1 MIEIKT
7 TEKNGY
13 MHADIPLTEEEWFS
27 ILTDKNTPK
36 EYIDTL
42 LKFYYE
48 PKHEASC
55 AKVGIDYGIKAAA
68 VNSYIMHFGEY
79 VSNQKQISIAD
90 ENGDNR
96 FWPLIMDGR
105 KEGQLFLYRI
115 KDELCKAIIKYLYM
129 HLVSVYK
136 RYRTIVPVKGSY
148 KNALW
153 DEAYK
158 WKLITDCEGK
168 SLIEQADLWKETNL
182 YDKIR
187 NRPVIKDMID
197 NHATEYTKI
206 LSQLCDESKD
216 LSTRLDTFRT
226 DMEDLV
232 DKNLSAKAND
242 ERTAAAI
249 LTCRYPQKYTFYKA
263 SDVYSG
269 FCDYLGIETEKQV
282 NHKYPHFL
290 KQIEPLKELA
300 HYDKELKSI
309 VEPYI
314 KDYIHSDLLLAQD
327 ICWCLFAMSK
337 EYLDLPPKKVTTI
350 EMKRKVWCWNC
361 VSNPVVTMN
370 QDYIAMGDS
379 AKEISDYAS
388 LDTKQKLISEFQ
400 KYRGNADVSVPDA
413 YWKFM
418 HEVSIGDVVVVC
430 SNKKLNGKMAHQL
443 YGWGVFDSDLIID
456 KDDNNHLQRKVKW
469 HKPFRDVPVLDKELR
484 NSLFFH
490 DTTPSQVRT
499 IVELLDINL
508 EDMNIKEYVRPYI
521 ELLKANHN
529 IILTGAPGTG
539 KTYLA
544 KEIAREMN
552 AEVGFVQFHP
562 SYDYTD
568 FVEGLRPTP
577 PDENGNI
584 GFVRKDGVFKEF
596 CEKALQNE
604 IDSMKSAEDLGR
616 EQDSKDALED
626 FLGDAMENETKFQTS
641 RTNNEFV
648 IEDADDNYIKIDVPN
663 NPKVKTVVVQKTEL
677 LTLLDSQKEINDFKS
692 LKEFFGRKY
701 NTQQDSYVFVLLKEI
716 RKHMKNSSFAA
727 TMPKIDKKNFVFVID
742 EINRGEI
749 SKIFGELFFSIDPGY
764 REEDGEGFVRTQY
777 ANMQTE
783 PNLFDKYLID
793 HNKQIA
799 GYGNFFIP
807 KNVYIIGTMNDID
820 RSVESMDFAMRRRFA
835 WEEVTADQSM
845 DNILNKENNPKVNAI
860 DDDTLTEL
868 KNRMHNLNEAIVGK
882 YKTENPVAK
891 TLRLGSAYQIGGAYF
906 LKYDQY
912 MKYGRDIAFK
922 KLWDNHIKNVLSEY
936 LRGNTN
942 AQEQL
947 DYLYTAYQDSEDHD
961 EETDST
967 VENTT
972 ANE

>member
-1 MIEIKT
+1 MI
-7 TEKNGY
+7 
-13 MHADIPLTEEEWFS
+13 
-27 ILTDKNTPK
+27 
-36 EYIDTL
+36 
-42 LKFYYE
+42 
-48 PKHEASC
+48 
-55 AKVGIDYGIKAAA
+55 
-68 VNSYIMHFGEY
+68 
-79 VSNQKQISIAD
+79 
-90 ENGDNR
+90 
-96 FWPLIMDGR
+96 
-105 KEGQLFLYRI
+105 
-115 KDELCKAIIKYLYM
+115 
-129 HLVSVYK
+129 
-136 RYRTIVPVKGSY
+136 
-148 KNALW
+148 
-153 DEAYK
+153 
-158 WKLITDCEGK
+158 
-168 SLIEQADLWKETNL
+168 
-182 YDKIR
+182 
-187 NRPVIKDMID
+187 
-197 NHATEYTKI
+197 
-206 LSQLCDESKD
+206 
-216 LSTRLDTFRT
+216 
-226 DMEDLV
+226 
-232 DKNLSAKAND
+232 
-242 ERTAAAI
+242 
-249 LTCRYPQKYTFYKA
+249 
-263 SDVYSG
+263 
-269 FCDYLGIETEKQV
+269 
-282 NHKYPHFL
+282 
-290 KQIEPLKELA
+290 
-300 HYDKELKSI
+300 
-309 VEPYI
+309 EPYI
-314 KDYIHSDLLLAQD
+314 KDYIHSDLLVAQD

-337 EYLDLPPKKVTTI
+337 EFMGLPPKKVETK

-361 VSNPVVTMN
+361 ITDPQGTMN
-370 QDYIAMGDS
+370 QDYIAMGNS
-379 AKEISDYAS
+379 AKEMTNYEE
-388 LDTKQKLISEFQ
+388 LDTKEKFRAEFQ
-400 KYRGNADVSVPDA
+400 KYRGNTDVSVPDA

-430 SNKKLNGKMAHQL
+430 SNKKINGKITHQL
-443 YGWGVFDSDLIID
+443 YGWGLFDSDLIID
-456 KDDNNHLQRKVKW
+456 KDDNNHLHRKVKW
-469 HKPFRDVPVLDKELR
+469 HKPFLNTPVLDKELR

-490 DTTPSQVRT
+490 DTTPAQART

-508 EDMNIKEYVRPYI
+508 EDMKIKEYVRPYI

-584 GFVRKDGVFKEF
+584 GFIRKDGVFKEF

-626 FLGDAMENETKFQTS
+626 FLGD
-641 RTNNEFV
+641 V
-648 IEDADDNYIKIDVPN
+648 
-663 NPKVKTVVVQKTEL
+663 
-677 LTLLDSQKEINDFKS
+677 
-692 LKEFFGRKY
+692 
-701 NTQQDSYVFVLLKEI
+701 
-716 RKHMKNSSFAA
+716 
-727 TMPKIDKKNFVFVID
+727 DKKNFVFIID

-764 REEDGEGFVRTQY
+764 REEDGQGFVRTQY

-783 PNLFDKYLID
+783 PNLFDKYLIE
-793 HNKQIA
+793 HNKKIA

-868 KNRMHNLNEAIVGK
+868 KNRMHNLNEAIIGK
-882 YKTENPVAK
+882 YKSENRVAK

-942 AQEQL
+942 ANEQL
-947 DYLYTAYQDSEDHD
+947 AYLYSAYQDGENHD

>member
-1 MIEIKT
+1 MIEVKT
-7 TEKNGY
+7 TEKDGY
-13 MHADIPLTEEEWFS
+13 THADLPLTEEDWLS
-27 ILTDKNTPK
+27 ILTDKNTPR

-55 AKVGIDYGIKAAA
+55 TKVGIDYGINAAT

-79 VSNQKQISIAD
+79 VSKQKDLSIAD

-105 KEGQLFLYRI
+105 AQGQLFSYRI
-115 KDELCKAIIKYLYM
+115 KDELCNAIVKYLYM

-136 RYRTIVPVKGSY
+136 RYRTIVPVKGMY
-148 KNALW
+148 KDALW

-187 NRPVIKDMID
+187 NRPVVKDMID
-197 NHATEYTKI
+197 NHADEYTKV

-216 LSTRLDTFRT
+216 LSKRLDTFRS
-226 DMEDLV
+226 DMEGLV
-232 DKNLSAKAND
+232 DEKLSAKAND

-263 SDVYSG
+263 SDVYTG
-269 FCDYLGIETEKQV
+269 FCDYIGVETEKQV

-290 KQIEPLKELA
+290 KLIEPLKELVRN
-300 HYDKELKSI
+300 DEKLKSI

-314 KDYIHSDLLLAQD
+314 KDYVHSDLLLAQD

-337 EYLDLPPKKVTTI
+337 EYLDLPSKKVTPK

-361 VSNPVVTMN
+361 VSNPAETMN
-370 QDYIAMGDS
+370 QNYIAMGDS

-400 KYRGNADVSVPDA
+400 KYRGNTDVSVPDA

-430 SNKKLNGKMAHQL
+430 SNKKINGKIAHQL
-443 YGWGVFDSDLIID
+443 YGWGLFDSDLIID
-456 KDDNNHLQRKVKW
+456 KDDNNHLHRKVKW
-469 HKPFRDVPVLDKELR
+469 HKPFLNTPVLDKELR

-490 DTTPSQVRT
+490 DTTPAQART

-508 EDMNIKEYVRPYI
+508 EDMKIKEYVRPYI

-584 GFVRKDGVFKEF
+584 GFIRKDGVFKEF

-626 FLGDAMENETKFQTS
+626 FLGD
-641 RTNNEFV
+641 V
-648 IEDADDNYIKIDVPN
+648 
-663 NPKVKTVVVQKTEL
+663 
-677 LTLLDSQKEINDFKS
+677 
-692 LKEFFGRKY
+692 
-701 NTQQDSYVFVLLKEI
+701 
-716 RKHMKNSSFAA
+716 
-727 TMPKIDKKNFVFVID
+727 DKKNFVFIID

-764 REEDGEGFVRTQY
+764 REEDGQGFVRTQY

-783 PNLFDKYLID
+783 PNLFDKYLIE
-793 HNKQIA
+793 HNKKIA

-860 DDDTLTEL
+860 DDDTLIEL
-868 KNRMHNLNEAIVGK
+868 KNRMHNLNEAIIGK
-882 YKTENPVAK
+882 YKSENRVAK

-942 AQEQL
+942 ANEQL
-947 DYLYTAYQDSEDHD
+947 AYLYSAYQDGENHD

>member
-1 MIEIKT
+1 MIEVKT
-7 TEKNGY
+7 TEKDGY
-13 MHADIPLTEEEWFS
+13 THADLPLTEEDWLS
-27 ILTDKNTPK
+27 ILTDKNTPR

-55 AKVGIDYGIKAAA
+55 TKVGIDYGIKAAT

-79 VSNQKQISIAD
+79 VCKQRDISIAD

-105 KEGQLFLYRI
+105 KQGQLFSYKI
-115 KDELCKAIIKYLYM
+115 KDELCRAIIKYLYK

-136 RYRTIVPVKGSY
+136 RYRTIVPVKGMY
-148 KNALW
+148 KDALW

-182 YDKIR
+182 YAASQAKQVVIDMIR
-187 NRPVIKDMID
+187 N
-197 NHATEYTKI
+197 HAAEYSKV
-206 LSQLCDESKD
+206 LSELCDESRD
-216 LSTRLDTFRT
+216 LTERLDVFRSN
-226 DMEDLV
+226 MEVLV
-232 DKNLSAKAND
+232 DKSLSVKAND
-242 ERTAAAI
+242 ERTAATI

-269 FCDYLGIETEKQV
+269 FCDYLGIESEKQV
-282 NHKYPHFL
+282 SHKYPHFL
-290 KQIEPLKELA
+290 KLIEPLKEIVQN
-300 HYDKELKSI
+300 DEELKAMI
-309 VEPYI
+309 EPYI
-314 KDYIHSDLLLAQD
+314 KDYIHSDLLVAQD

-337 EYLDLPPKKVTTI
+337 EFMGLPPKKVETK

-361 VSNPVVTMN
+361 ITDPQGTMN
-370 QDYIAMGDS
+370 QDYIAMGNS
-379 AKEISDYAS
+379 AKEMTNYEE
-388 LDTKQKLISEFQ
+388 LDTKEKFRAEFQ
-400 KYRGNADVSVPDA
+400 KYRGNTDVSVPDA

-430 SNKKLNGKMAHQL
+430 SNKKINGKIAHQL
-443 YGWGVFDSDLIID
+443 YGWGLFDSDLIID
-456 KDDNNHLQRKVKW
+456 KDDNNHLHRKVKW
-469 HKPFRDVPVLDKELR
+469 HKPFLNTPVLDKELR

-490 DTTPSQVRT
+490 DTTPAQART

-508 EDMNIKEYVRPYI
+508 EDMKIKEYVRPYI

-584 GFVRKDGVFKEF
+584 GFIRKDGVFKEF

-626 FLGDAMENETKFQTS
+626 FLGD
-641 RTNNEFV
+641 V
-648 IEDADDNYIKIDVPN
+648 
-663 NPKVKTVVVQKTEL
+663 
-677 LTLLDSQKEINDFKS
+677 
-692 LKEFFGRKY
+692 
-701 NTQQDSYVFVLLKEI
+701 
-716 RKHMKNSSFAA
+716 
-727 TMPKIDKKNFVFVID
+727 DKKNFVFIID

-764 REEDGEGFVRTQY
+764 REEDGQGFVRTQY

-783 PNLFDKYLID
+783 PNLFDKYLIE
-793 HNKQIA
+793 HNKKIA

-868 KNRMHNLNEAIVGK
+868 KNRMHNLNEAIIGK
-882 YKTENPVAK
+882 YKSENRVAK

-942 AQEQL
+942 ANEQL
-947 DYLYTAYQDSEDHD
+947 AYLYSAYQDGENHD

>member
-1 MIEIKT
+1 M
-7 TEKNGY
+7 Y
-13 MHADIPLTEEEWFS
+13 
-27 ILTDKNTPK
+27 
-36 EYIDTL
+36 
-42 LKFYYE
+42 
-48 PKHEASC
+48 
-55 AKVGIDYGIKAAA
+55 
-68 VNSYIMHFGEY
+68 
-79 VSNQKQISIAD
+79 
-90 ENGDNR
+90 
-96 FWPLIMDGR
+96 
-105 KEGQLFLYRI
+105 
-115 KDELCKAIIKYLYM
+115 KD
-129 HLVSVYK
+129 V
-136 RYRTIVPVKGSY
+136 
-148 KNALW
+148 LW

-206 LSQLCDESKD
+206 LSQLCDESKN

-226 DMEDLV
+226 DMEELV
-232 DKNLSAKAND
+232 DENLSAKAND
-242 ERTAAAI
+242 ERTAATI
-249 LTCRYPQKYTFYKA
+249 LSCRYPQKYTFYKA
-263 SDVYSG
+263 NDVYSG
-269 FCDYLGIETEKQV
+269 LCGYLGVEPVKQV

-290 KQIEPLKELA
+290 KLIEPLKELV
-300 HYDKELKSI
+300 HNDDELKSI

-314 KDYIHSDLLLAQD
+314 KDYVHSDLLLAQD

-337 EYLDLPPKKVTTI
+337 EYLDLPPQKVEI
-350 EMKRKVWCWNC
+350 KEIKRKVWCWNC
-361 VSNPVVTMN
+361 VSNPEKTMN
-370 QDYIAMGDS
+370 QNYIAMGDS

-430 SNKKLNGKMAHQL
+430 SNKKINGKMAHQL

-508 EDMNIKEYVRPYI
+508 EDMKIKEYVRPYI

-539 KTYLA
+539 KTFLA

-552 AEVGFVQFHP
+552 AETGFVQFHP

-584 GFVRKDGVFKEF
+584 GFIRKDGVFKEF

-626 FLGDAMENETKFQTS
+626 FLGD
-641 RTNNEFV
+641 V
-648 IEDADDNYIKIDVPN
+648 
-663 NPKVKTVVVQKTEL
+663 
-677 LTLLDSQKEINDFKS
+677 
-692 LKEFFGRKY
+692 
-701 NTQQDSYVFVLLKEI
+701 
-716 RKHMKNSSFAA
+716 
-727 TMPKIDKKNFVFVID
+727 DKKNFVFIID

-845 DNILNKENNPKVNAI
+845 DNILNKENNPKVNTI

-906 LKYDQY
+906 LKYSQY
-912 MKYGRDIAFK
+912 MQQGRDIAFK

-942 AQEQL
+942 AHEQL
-947 DYLYTAYQDSEDHD
+947 EYLYSAYQDGEDHQKEQKNEAVD
-961 EETDST
+961 
-967 VENTT
+967 NTAT
-972 ANE
+972 NE